1 MAQLAIRATSIFA
14 AMTAVVILAF
24 AMVMTVSA
32 QSAPERPTDL
42 TATAV
47 DHDTV
52 SLSWSHPD
60 PATVDHYQ
68 VLSRRV
74 DSGTGLTQVGTSTT
88 TSLEHDGLE
97 PESTYVYRVKP
108 VNSAG
113 QEGQRSARAEATTTA
128 DPTPTPPQRSD
139 EQGQG
144 NIARSSHNVLVSNT
158 GQASNGT
165 TITGNNGGTQT
176 KHAQKFTTGS
186 NPTGYTLDE
195 VRLYIGSAGNTSGPV
210 ITINS
215 GTGNNPGTVIYT
227 LDNPGTLTSE
237 TVNSFTA
244 TSGTTLDADTSYFVV
259 MENTS
264 TGGGGNQRYH
274 VGTTL
279 SNAEDSSGLSDWD
292 IDNDGRTGTPNWG
305 PTSSGV
311 GYRIQIR
318 GTANASN
325 DATLSTLVLQDA
337 SDDSVLTLDPTFDAA
352 TLEYGA
358 TVGRGVGEITIIPT
372 PNDTEADYEVQDG
385 DGTAL
390 TDADTTQDEF
400 QVSIAR
406 GLNAIQVEVTAE
418 DTTTQTY
425 TVTVTRPRI
434 LVSSTGQ
441 TSGGS
446 AETGNHNGSQHRHA
460 QKFTTGSNPAGYTL
474 DEVRIHLGTNGNA
487 AAPVITVNS
496 GSGNNPGAVLYTMT
510 NPATITD
517 SATNTFTAPSGAT
530 LEADTSYFVVM
541 ENSNTNDD
549 PNAIYQ
555 VGITASNGEDS
566 TGLSDWD
573 IDDTGRTGTPGWSA
587 TSGNVAFRIQVRGTV
602 DLDPNATTLPELSF
616 QSINIS
622 VDEDGSQAGLAVE
635 LSQTSTDTVTVD
647 YATSDITAEA
657 GDDYTETSGT
667 LTFTAGETV
676 MAIIVPILD
685 DAIYEPT
692 ERFDV
697 TLSNPT
703 GATLPAFPGARVNIA
718 EDESPPT
725 ASIANVTVSEGAGT
739 MTLTLNLSHESS
751 RSTAYETTTSG
762 VGGTATQG
770 ADYEN
775 FLSGGEARITV
786 PAGDTQASLD
796 ITITDD
802 AAAESSETITIRWD
816 NDATGGKGDATPSV
830 INFTGAITDN
840 DSTDSSDATLSALA
854 FRDNAENR
862 TLTPGFTPGT
872 YAYAA
877 QLVNAATTATLTAT
891 PNHAEAEVTNVTLAG
906 TAIADTNL
914 TDGITVPSLVVGDN
928 VIVVTVTAQDNTTQ
942 DYTVTLTRAPAL
954 PAVNIVP
961 SNWSLKPAGLSAGEF
976 RLIFL
981 SSTKHNAESSNIG
994 TYNTFVQNRAA
1005 AGHADIRDYSSAFK
1019 VVGCTADVDA
1029 RDNTGTTHTSTDRGV
1044 PIYWLDG
1051 NKVAD
1056 NYQDFYDGTWDDEAN
1071 DRNESGNDAHD
1082 TSQSANYPWTGCDHN
1097 GTESISGNSLALGKN
1112 AVRTGEPN
1120 SSIGTRGP
1128 LQGAGSSTS
1137 DSPRPFYGLSSVFQ
1151 VEPSNYPNLSIID
1164 ASATEG
1170 DDIVFTVNLSG
1181 TSADDVT
1188 FEYATSRSGDNSEA
1202 IDFTATSGTG
1212 TITAGSTYT
1221 TITVPTHDDGH
1232 NDSTSSYEGDET
1244 FTVTISNPTLAGI
1257 SQATAKGT
1265 ILDDERLPTVKFTS
1279 SDRLTTEDA
1288 GHITNFLTFDVVP
1301 PGEQTSYISFTSSGT
1316 ATAGQDYNIQ
1326 NTTLTVNANINSIT
1340 TNIIMVNDNV
1350 AELDETAIITVVAAS
1365 ANIQVDP
1372 DFSTRT
1378 LTILDNDEHPT
1389 LSFTSE
1395 TYNVN
1400 ENAGHA
1406 VLTVNKT
1413 GDSSFPVHVDYETV
1427 SRNLA
1432 IAGDDYVATSG
1443 TLTFQPAEFSKTI
1456 SVPIIDNNIYRDFG
1470 QRFNVEL
1477 IYSSQSN
1484 DQNVPSVGIDTTV
1497 VIIINDD
1504 PVPTASMAN
1513 VTANERAGTMTV
1525 TLRLSHPSS
1534 QDISYRTP
1542 DNSEYRGGTATFED
1556 DYDIQ
1561 YDGSNP
1567 AIITVPAGQLTR
1579 SFDITLIDDDLEEP
1593 DETVE
1598 LVWLKV
1604 SSSQATPDQL
1614 TFVGTITDPPVC
1626 DALGNLENT
1635 IIVKNLTGEITQA
1648 GQSQFHRI
1656 KLDPYR
1662 SYLIEAIGQNGEDML
1677 GVEEHPN
1684 LTLSNPDI
1692 PAIWN
1697 ARATSRWT
1705 TYGDRNDGDQP
1716 RNVIRRFLDSDYRT
1730 YKVEVNSG
1738 TGERRHL
1745 PAQNQGEQHLPTGR
1759 EPKRPLPVGRRPE
1772 RLPPG
1777 LRPPRWNRRT
1787 PGPAGRHRLGQ
1798 RQHNATRDAPRP
1810 GRQLELQP
1818 R

>member
-1 MAQLAIRATSIFA
+1 MTQLAIRATSIFA

-227 LDNPGTLTSE
+227 LDNPGTFTSD

-292 IDNDGRTGTPNWG
+292 IDNDGRTGTPNWE

-802 AAAESSETITIRWD
+802 AAAESNETITIRWD

-830 INFTGAITDN
+830 INFTGTITDN
-840 DSTDSSDATLSALA
+840 DSTVSSDATLRALA
-854 FRDNAENR
+854 VRDDAQNR

-961 SNWSLKPAGLSAGEF
+961 SSWSLKPAGLSTGEF

-1005 AGHADIRDYSSAFK
+1005 AGHADIREYSSAFK

-1029 RDNTGTTHTSTDRGV
+1029 RDNTGTTHTSADRGV
-1044 PIYWLDG
+1044 PIYWLNG
-1051 NKVAD
+1051 TKVAD
-1056 NYQDFYDGTWDDEAN
+1056 NYQDFYNGTWDDEAN

-1082 TSQSANYPWTGCDHN
+1082 TSQSSNYPYTGCDHN

-1188 FEYATSRSGDNSEA
+1188 FDYATS
-1202 IDFTATSGTG
+1202 I
-1212 TITAGSTYT
+1212 
-1221 TITVPTHDDGH
+1221 
-1232 NDSTSSYEGDET
+1232 
-1244 FTVTISNPTLAGI
+1244 
-1257 SQATAKGT
+1257 K
-1265 ILDDERLPTVKFTS
+1265 
-1279 SDRLTTEDA
+1279 SD
-1288 GHITNFLTFDVVP
+1288 
-1301 PGEQTSYISFTSSGT
+1301 
-1316 ATAGQDYNIQ
+1316 
-1326 NTTLTVNANINSIT
+1326 
-1340 TNIIMVNDNV
+1340 
-1350 AELDETAIITVVAAS
+1350 
-1365 ANIQVDP
+1365 
-1372 DFSTRT
+1372 
-1378 LTILDNDEHPT
+1378 
-1389 LSFTSE
+1389 
-1395 TYNVN
+1395 
-1400 ENAGHA
+1400 
-1406 VLTVNKT
+1406 
-1413 GDSSFPVHVDYETV
+1413 
-1427 SRNLA
+1427 
-1432 IAGDDYVATSG
+1432 
-1443 TLTFQPAEFSKTI
+1443 
-1456 SVPIIDNNIYRDFG
+1456 
-1470 QRFNVEL
+1470 
-1477 IYSSQSN
+1477 
-1484 DQNVPSVGIDTTV
+1484 
-1497 VIIINDD
+1497 
-1504 PVPTASMAN
+1504 
-1513 VTANERAGTMTV
+1513 
-1525 TLRLSHPSS
+1525 
-1534 QDISYRTP
+1534 
-1542 DNSEYRGGTATFED
+1542 
-1556 DYDIQ
+1556 
-1561 YDGSNP
+1561 
-1567 AIITVPAGQLTR
+1567 
-1579 SFDITLIDDDLEEP
+1579 
-1593 DETVE
+1593 
-1598 LVWLKV
+1598 
-1604 SSSQATPDQL
+1604 
-1614 TFVGTITDPPVC
+1614 
-1626 DALGNLENT
+1626 
-1635 IIVKNLTGEITQA
+1635 
-1648 GQSQFHRI
+1648 
-1656 KLDPYR
+1656 
-1662 SYLIEAIGQNGEDML
+1662 
-1677 GVEEHPN
+1677 
-1684 LTLSNPDI
+1684 
-1692 PAIWN
+1692 
-1697 ARATSRWT
+1697 
-1705 TYGDRNDGDQP
+1705 
-1716 RNVIRRFLDSDYRT
+1716 
-1730 YKVEVNSG
+1730 
-1738 TGERRHL
+1738 
-1745 PAQNQGEQHLPTGR
+1745 
-1759 EPKRPLPVGRRPE
+1759 
-1772 RLPPG
+1772 
-1777 LRPPRWNRRT
+1777 
-1787 PGPAGRHRLGQ
+1787 
-1798 RQHNATRDAPRP
+1798 
-1810 GRQLELQP
+1810 
-1818 R
+1818 

>member
-1 MAQLAIRATSIFA
+1 
-14 AMTAVVILAF
+14 MT
-24 AMVMTVSA
+24 
-32 QSAPERPTDL
+32 
-42 TATAV
+42 
-47 DHDTV
+47 
-52 SLSWSHPD
+52 
-60 PATVDHYQ
+60 PA
-68 VLSRRV
+68 
-74 DSGTGLTQVGTSTT
+74 ST
-88 TSLEHDGLE
+88 
-97 PESTYVYRVKP
+97 
-108 VNSAG
+108 
-113 QEGQRSARAEATTTA
+113 
-128 DPTPTPPQRSD
+128 
-139 EQGQG
+139 
-144 NIARSSHNVLVSNT
+144 
-158 GQASNGT
+158 
-165 TITGNNGGTQT
+165 
-176 KHAQKFTTGS
+176 
-186 NPTGYTLDE
+186 
-195 VRLYIGSAGNTSGPV
+195 
-210 ITINS
+210 
-215 GTGNNPGTVIYT
+215 
-227 LDNPGTLTSE
+227 
-237 TVNSFTA
+237 
-244 TSGTTLDADTSYFVV
+244 
-259 MENTS
+259 
-264 TGGGGNQRYH
+264 
-274 VGTTL
+274 
-279 SNAEDSSGLSDWD
+279 
-292 IDNDGRTGTPNWG
+292 
-305 PTSSGV
+305 
-311 GYRIQIR
+311 
-318 GTANASN
+318 

-372 PNDTEADYEVQDG
+372 PNDTDADHEVQDG
-385 DGTAL
+385 DGAAL

-418 DTTTQTY
+418 DDTTTQTY

-616 QSINIS
+616 QSINIT

-635 LSQTSTDTVTVD
+635 LSQTSADTVTVD

-703 GATLPAFPGARVNIA
+703 GATLPAFPGARVIIA
-718 EDESPPT
+718 QDESPPT
-725 ASIANVTVSEGAGT
+725 ASIANVTVGEGAGT

-751 RSTAYETTTSG
+751 KPTVYLATTSG

-802 AAAESSETITIRWD
+802 AAAESSETITIRWE
-816 NDATGGKGDATPSV
+816 NDPSSGKGDATPSV

-840 DSTDSSDATLSALA
+840 DSTVSSDATLRALA
-854 FRDNAENR
+854 VRDDAENR

-961 SNWSLKPAGLSAGEF
+961 SSWSLKPAGLSTGEF

-1188 FEYATSRSGDNSEA
+1188 FDYATSRKSDDNSEA
-1202 IDFTATSGTG
+1202 MTS
-1212 TITAGSTYT
+1212 
-1221 TITVPTHDDGH
+1221 H
-1232 NDSTSSYEGDET
+1232 
-1244 FTVTISNPTLAGI
+1244 
-1257 SQATAKGT
+1257 
-1265 ILDDERLPTVKFTS
+1265 
-1279 SDRLTTEDA
+1279 
-1288 GHITNFLTFDVVP
+1288 HI
-1301 PGEQTSYISFTSSGT
+1301 
-1316 ATAGQDYNIQ
+1316 
-1326 NTTLTVNANINSIT
+1326 
-1340 TNIIMVNDNV
+1340 
-1350 AELDETAIITVVAAS
+1350 
-1365 ANIQVDP
+1365 
-1372 DFSTRT
+1372 R
-1378 LTILDNDEHPT
+1378 H
-1389 LSFTSE
+1389 
-1395 TYNVN
+1395 
-1400 ENAGHA
+1400 
-1406 VLTVNKT
+1406 
-1413 GDSSFPVHVDYETV
+1413 
-1427 SRNLA
+1427 
-1432 IAGDDYVATSG
+1432 
-1443 TLTFQPAEFSKTI
+1443 
-1456 SVPIIDNNIYRDFG
+1456 RDHHG
-1470 QRFNVEL
+1470 R
-1477 IYSSQSN
+1477 
-1484 DQNVPSVGIDTTV
+1484 
-1497 VIIINDD
+1497 
-1504 PVPTASMAN
+1504 
-1513 VTANERAGTMTV
+1513 
-1525 TLRLSHPSS
+1525 
-1534 QDISYRTP
+1534 
-1542 DNSEYRGGTATFED
+1542 
-1556 DYDIQ
+1556 
-1561 YDGSNP
+1561 
-1567 AIITVPAGQLTR
+1567 
-1579 SFDITLIDDDLEEP
+1579 
-1593 DETVE
+1593 
-1598 LVWLKV
+1598 
-1604 SSSQATPDQL
+1604 
-1614 TFVGTITDPPVC
+1614 
-1626 DALGNLENT
+1626 
-1635 IIVKNLTGEITQA
+1635 
-1648 GQSQFHRI
+1648 
-1656 KLDPYR
+1656 
-1662 SYLIEAIGQNGEDML
+1662 
-1677 GVEEHPN
+1677 
-1684 LTLSNPDI
+1684 
-1692 PAIWN
+1692 
-1697 ARATSRWT
+1697 
-1705 TYGDRNDGDQP
+1705 
-1716 RNVIRRFLDSDYRT
+1716 
-1730 YKVEVNSG
+1730 
-1738 TGERRHL
+1738 
-1745 PAQNQGEQHLPTGR
+1745 QHLHHHHGPH
-1759 EPKRPLPVGRRPE
+1759 
-1772 RLPPG
+1772 
-1777 LRPPRWNRRT
+1777 LR
-1787 PGPAGRHRLGQ
+1787 
-1798 RQHNATRDAPRP
+1798 
-1810 GRQLELQP
+1810 
-1818 R
+1818 

>member
-1 MAQLAIRATSIFA
+1 MSGTTTYTAPVVNSVDEITITPTVNESNASYEIQDNAGTALTDADTNTTGFQVDLSEGANIINVEVTAQDASTETYTVTVTRTPADCETDDIWCAT
-14 AMTAVVILAF
+14 L
-24 AMVMTVSA
+24 TVGTHTTGGITFYGYNYELGGDGAGSV
-32 QSAPERPTDL
+32 SPNTFTYR
-42 TATAV
+42 TATAGIV
-47 DHDTV
+47 ALKYESSATGTLIWGISRLSGPTTTDGILGDDDFTLHVGTQTFAIDAPGTSTSFDFPDHGVSWTVGDTV
-52 SLSWSHPD
+52 TVRLVKNPSSDVTLSTLVVNDGTDDLSPD
-60 PATVDHYQ
+60 PAFDPATLGYSVEVAHNVDEVTV
-68 VLSRRV
+68 
-74 DSGTGLTQVGTSTT
+74 
-88 TSLEHDGLE
+88 
-97 PESTYVYRVKP
+97 
-108 VNSAG
+108 
-113 QEGQRSARAEATTTA
+113 
-128 DPTPTPPQRSD
+128 TPTLNDTSASYEIQDDEGAALTDVDTTQDDFQVSISPGPNTINVVITGADGHTTQTYTVTVQRI
-139 EQGQG
+139 
-144 NIARSSHNVLVSNT
+144 NILVSNID
-158 GQASNGT
+158 QATAVATSV
-165 TITGNNGGTQT
+165 GNNGSAQI

-186 NPTGYTLDE
+186 NTSGYTLYD
-195 VRLYIGSAGNTSGPV
+195 VKLFLDSSASSEPIVTVNTAD
-210 ITINS
+210 
-215 GTGNNPGTVIYT
+215 GNNPDTLLYNLTAKDSSLT
-227 LDNPGTLTSE
+227 LDGPRRFTANPGATLEAS
-237 TVNSFTA
+237 
-244 TSGTTLDADTSYFVV
+244 TSYFIVAANG
-259 MENTS
+259 NTTNS
-264 TGGGGNQRYH
+264 TQARYNLYL
-274 VGTTL
+274 TD
-279 SNAEDSSGLSDWD
+279 SNAQDSTGLSDWSITD
-292 IDNDGRTGTPNWG
+292 SGRTGNPNW
-305 PTSSGV
+305 SGTPSN
-311 GYRIQIR
+311 RAFNIQVR
-318 GTANASN
+318 GTVTPASD

-337 SDDSVLTLDPTFDAA
+337 SDDSVLTLDPTFDPA

-372 PNDTEADYEVQDG
+372 PNDTDADHEVQDG

-602 DLDPNATTLPELSF
+602 DVDPNAATLPELSF
-616 QSINIS
+616 QPANIS
-622 VDEDGSQAGLAVE
+622 VDEDGSQAALAVE

-647 YATSDITAEA
+647 YATSDNTAEA

-667 LTFTAGETV
+667 LTFAPGETV

-703 GATLPAFPGARVNIA
+703 GATLPAFPGARVIIA
-718 EDESPPT
+718 QDESPPT

-770 ADYEN
+770 TDYVN
-775 FLSGGEARITV
+775 FISGTQKSITV

-816 NDATGGKGDATPSV
+816 NDPSSGKGDATPSI
-830 INFTGAITDN
+830 INFTGTITDN

-877 QLVNAATTATLTAT
+877 QVVNAATTATLTAT

-928 VIVVTVTAQDNTTQ
+928 VIVVTVTAQDATTQ

-954 PAVNIVP
+954 LAVNIVP
-961 SNWSLKPAGLSAGEF
+961 SSWSLKPAGLSTGEF

-1120 SSIGTRGP
+1120 SSLGTRGP

-1170 DDIVFTVNLSG
+1170 DEILFTVNLSE

-1188 FEYATSRSGDNSEA
+1188 FDYATSRKSDDNSE
-1202 IDFTATSGTG
+1202 ITDFTATTGTG
-1212 TITAGSTYT
+1212 TITAGSSAT
-1221 TITVPTHDDGH
+1221 TITVPTYDDGLN
-1232 NDSTSSYEGDET
+1232 NDTTSTYEGDET

-1265 ILDDERLPTVKFTS
+1265 ILDDESLPTVKFIANNRVTAEHTGS
-1279 SDRLTTEDA
+1279 
-1288 GHITNFLTFDVVP
+1288 ITNFIEFSVVP
-1301 PGEQTSYISFTSSGT
+1301 KGEQSAQVSLTLAGT
-1316 ATAGQDYNIQ
+1316 ATRNDDYLITS
-1326 NTTLTVNANINSIT
+1326 TTLTVSANQSQIATPIT
-1340 TNIIMVNDNV
+1340 VVNDDI
-1350 AELDETAIITVVAAS
+1350 AEVTETLIITVVAAS
-1365 ANIQVDP
+1365 TNIQVDP

-1378 LTILDNDEHPT
+1378 LTIEDDDEHPT
-1389 LSFTSE
+1389 VGFTSE
-1395 TYNVN
+1395 SFDVD
-1400 ENAGHA
+1400 EDAGNAI
-1406 VLTVNKT
+1406 LTVNKT
-1413 GDSSFPVHVDYETV
+1413 GLSDFPVHVEYETV
-1427 SRNLA
+1427 SRDNA
-1432 IAGDDYVATSG
+1432 VAGDDYVATSG
-1443 TLTFQPAEFSKTI
+1443 TLTFQPNETSKTI
-1456 SVPIIDNNIYRDFG
+1456 SVPIIDNNVYQINDKIFD
-1470 QRFNVEL
+1470 VDL
-1477 IYSSQSN
+1477 DLSSLSPHGTDPILEPDN
-1484 DQNVPSVGIDTTV
+1484 TV
-1497 VIIINDD
+1497 VSIASDD

-1525 TLRLSHPSS
+1525 TLRLSHPST
-1534 QDISYRTP
+1534 RT
-1542 DNSEYRGGTATFED
+1542 F
-1556 DYDIQ
+1556 
-1561 YDGSNP
+1561 
-1567 AIITVPAGQLTR
+1567 
-1579 SFDITLIDDDLEEP
+1579 
-1593 DETVE
+1593 
-1598 LVWLKV
+1598 
-1604 SSSQATPDQL
+1604 
-1614 TFVGTITDPPVC
+1614 
-1626 DALGNLENT
+1626 NT
-1635 IIVKNLTGEITQA
+1635 
-1648 GQSQFHRI
+1648 
-1656 KLDPYR
+1656 
-1662 SYLIEAIGQNGEDML
+1662 
-1677 GVEEHPN
+1677 
-1684 LTLSNPDI
+1684 
-1692 PAIWN
+1692 
-1697 ARATSRWT
+1697 
-1705 TYGDRNDGDQP
+1705 
-1716 RNVIRRFLDSDYRT
+1716 
-1730 YKVEVNSG
+1730 
-1738 TGERRHL
+1738 
-1745 PAQNQGEQHLPTGR
+1745 
-1759 EPKRPLPVGRRPE
+1759 
-1772 RLPPG
+1772 
-1777 LRPPRWNRRT
+1777 
-1787 PGPAGRHRLGQ
+1787 
-1798 RQHNATRDAPRP
+1798 
-1810 GRQLELQP
+1810 
-1818 R
+1818 